1 MVIHGEDR
9 LFVAR
14 RKQKKSSSVIYHA
27 LSILI
32 PHHHDVEVHFVLKPS
47 HPKASS
53 RTAVRL
59 QLSVPSKHWWLL
71 PGIISSKRN
80 PGWDPI
86 PHGQG
91 QFWIP
96 AMFVAGWQTWH
107 RVQVS
112 NCPSQ
117 LSQVYLPKYP
127 SLIDFIQGDCYW
139 VCLKMGYST
148 CIKIC
153 RYHFSYWNCR
163 VWVYCIPFS
172 DTPKSQV
179 SLCWLY
185 IPPFLLYW
193 LISGECSQTYNVGY
207 SKHCKYH
214 QKNTHNLLSWWKPY
228 TSIYK
233 ITKLYV
239 ISIYIYM

>member
-9 LFVAR
+9 LFLAR
-14 RKQKKSSSVIYHA
+14 RKQKNHHPSFIMPYPSLFIIIMMLKSTS
-27 LSILI
+27 
-32 PHHHDVEVHFVLKPS
+32 VLKPS
-47 HPKASS
+47 HPKAFS

-112 NCPSQ
+112 KCPSQ

-179 SLCWLY
+179 S
-185 IPPFLLYW
+185 
-193 LISGECSQTYNVGY
+193 
-207 SKHCKYH
+207 
-214 QKNTHNLLSWWKPY
+214 
-228 TSIYK
+228 
-233 ITKLYV
+233 
-239 ISIYIYM
+239 